1 MRDWESLRAA
11 ARACTASELCRTR
24 TNVVFGDGDPNAK
37 ILFIGE
43 APGEQED
50 LSGIPFVGAAGK
62 LLDDLLASVGM
73 SRKRVYIANI
83 LKCRPPNNRDP
94 QPSEQDACIPFLRE
108 QTALLQPRMI
118 VCVGR
123 IAACRLIDP
132 GFRIMRQHGE
142 WTERRGVLMTAVLH
156 PSALLRAQQNRPPT
170 YLDFVEI
177 ARRAREENLIQE

>member
-1 MRDWESLRAA
+1 MTEWESLREQVG
-11 ARACTASELCRTR
+11 ACTACELCRTR
-24 TNVVFGDGDPNAK
+24 TNVVFGDGDIHSK
-37 ILFIGE
+37 LLFIGG

-62 LLDDLLASVGM
+62 LLDDLLTSVGL
-73 SRKRVYIANI
+73 SRERVYIANI

-94 QPSEQDACIPFLRE
+94 LPAEQEACIPFLRR
-108 QTALLQPRMI
+108 QTALLQPRII

-123 IAACRLIDP
+123 IAACKLIDP
-132 GFRIMRQHGE
+132 DFRIMRQHGE
-142 WTERRGVLMTAVLH
+142 WIERRGVLMTAVLH

-177 ARRAREENLIQE
+177 ARRAREENLI

>member
-1 MRDWESLRAA
+1 MTEWESLREQVG
-11 ARACTASELCRTR
+11 ACTACELCRTR
-24 TNVVFGDGDPNAK
+24 TNVVFGDGDVRSK
-37 ILFIGE
+37 LLFIGE

-62 LLDDLLASVGM
+62 LLDDLLTSVGL
-73 SRKRVYIANI
+73 SRERVYIANI

-94 QPSEQDACIPFLRE
+94 LPSEQDACLPFLRR
-108 QTALLQPRMI
+108 QTALLQPRII

-132 GFRIMRQHGE
+132 NFRIMRQHGE
-142 WTERRGVLMTAVLH
+142 WFERRGVLMTAVLH

-177 ARRAREENLIQE
+177 AKRAREENLI

>member
-1 MRDWESLRAA
+1 MTEWESLREQVG
-11 ARACTASELCRTR
+11 ACTACELCRTR
-24 TNVVFGDGDPNAK
+24 TNVVFGDGDIHAK
-37 ILFIGE
+37 LLFIGE

-62 LLDDLLASVGM
+62 LLDDLLTSVGL
-73 SRKRVYIANI
+73 SRERVYIANI

-94 QPSEQDACIPFLRE
+94 LPAEQEACIPFLRR
-108 QTALLQPRMI
+108 QTALLQPRII

-123 IAACRLIDP
+123 IAACKLIDP
-132 GFRIMRQHGE
+132 DFRIMRQHGE
-142 WTERRGVLMTAVLH
+142 WIERRGVLMTAVLH

-177 ARRAREENLIQE
+177 ARRAREENLI

>member
-1 MRDWESLRAA
+1 MTEWESLREQVG
-11 ARACTASELCRTR
+11 ACTACELCRTR
-24 TNVVFGDGDPNAK
+24 TNVVFGDGDIHSK
-37 ILFIGE
+37 LLFIGE

-62 LLDDLLASVGM
+62 LLDDLLTSVGL
-73 SRKRVYIANI
+73 SRERVYIANI

-94 QPSEQDACIPFLRE
+94 LPAEQEACIPFLRR
-108 QTALLQPRMI
+108 QTALLQPRII

-123 IAACRLIDP
+123 IAACKLIDP
-132 GFRIMRQHGE
+132 DFRIMRQHGE

-177 ARRAREENLIQE
+177 ARRAREENLI

>member
-1 MRDWESLRAA
+1 MTEWETLREAA
-11 ARACTASELCRTR
+11 AACTACELCRTR
-24 TNVVFGDGDPNAK
+24 TNVVFGDGDIHSK
-37 ILFIGE
+37 LLFIGE

-62 LLDDLLASVGM
+62 LLDDLLTSVGL
-73 SRKRVYIANI
+73 SRERVYIANI

-94 QPSEQDACIPFLRE
+94 LPSEQDACLPFLRK
-108 QTALLQPRMI
+108 QTALLQPRI
-118 VCVGR
+118 IICVGR

-132 GFRIMRQHGE
+132 NFRIMRQHGE
-142 WTERRGVLMTAVLH
+142 WFERRGVLMTAVLH

-177 ARRAREENLIQE
+177 AKRAREENLI

>member
-1 MRDWESLRAA
+1 MRDWDTLQEACLS
-11 ARACTASELCRTR
+11 CTACALCQTR
-24 TNVVFGDGDPNAK
+24 TNVVFGTGDRNAK
-37 ILFIGE
+37 LLFIGE

-62 LLDDLLASVGM
+62 LLDDLLLSVGL
-73 SRKRVYIANI
+73 SRERVYIANI

-94 QPSEQDACIPFLRE
+94 LPAEQNACLPFLRE
-108 QTALLQPRMI
+108 QTALLSPRII

-123 IAACRLIDP
+123 IAACKLIDP
-132 GFRIMRQHGE
+132 DYKIMRQHGE
-142 WTERRGVLMTAVLH
+142 WIERKNVLMTAVLH

-177 ARRAREENLIQE
+177 AQRAREENLI